1 MDKNKHQ
8 SEIENSRS
16 GGFGG
21 SDAKLF
27 YKIGSKGLESLSNT
41 DKKRIRVAKGIDEY
55 KPIAQ
60 NEAMQRGHLFEEWYE
75 GYLNAPCKP
84 IRELKISKQLAKNF
98 DTFAH
103 IDFAFEMNGEI
114 AECWELKCVQ
124 NPEKA
129 ESDYMEQLQWQR
141 MLNGRGIFLVVCDSN
156 YNSFADGV
164 LSPKHIMPNKEM
176 ILTLLKGIKLL
187 DEAWDTLDLTIG
199 EDWEEKDL
207 MFWEQPEVVAM
218 ANYLSDIKALEQ
230 RAEEQKSKVLQI
242 MLDNNIKS
250 LKSDLY
256 SITLV
261 PESTANTLDKKKL
274 FAEHPEIKENDYTKS
289 SPKKAYIKV
298 TLRNE
303 TNKKEAF

>member
-1 MDKNKHQ
+1 MVRKDEQ
-8 SEIENSRS
+8 
-16 GGFGG
+16 
-21 SDAKLF
+21 
-27 YKIGSKGLESLSNT
+27 
-41 DKKRIRVAKGIDEY
+41 VID
-55 KPIAQ
+55 
-60 NEAMQRGHLFEEWYE
+60 
-75 GYLNAPCKP
+75 
-84 IRELKISKQLAKNF
+84 
-98 DTFAH
+98 
-103 IDFAFEMNGEI
+103 
-114 AECWELKCVQ
+114 
-124 NPEKA
+124 
-129 ESDYMEQLQWQR
+129 
-141 MLNGRGIFLVVCDSN
+141 
-156 YNSFADGV
+156 
-164 LSPKHIMPNKEM
+164 
-176 ILTLLKGIKLL
+176 TLLKGIKLL

-298 TLRNE
+298 VL
-303 TNKKEAF
+303 K